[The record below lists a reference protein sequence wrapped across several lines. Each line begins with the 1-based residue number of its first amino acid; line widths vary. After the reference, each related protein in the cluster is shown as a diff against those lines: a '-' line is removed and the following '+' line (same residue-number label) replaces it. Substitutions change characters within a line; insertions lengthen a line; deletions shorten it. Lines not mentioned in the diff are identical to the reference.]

1 MKIRTETTYIALT
14 PQGEKTLHIGM
25 YARLIFHDGT
35 YHAGDIEEITE
46 ESVTV
51 SRSDG
56 NYTYHIR
63 ELQSI
68 AV

>member
-1 MKIRTETTYIALT
+1 
-14 PQGEKTLHIGM
+14 M